1 MSIRLSDDRLLHI
14 VDFYAAELDRL
25 SSDPEARLST
35 CLQFGLRAHTLT
47 RYLQLA
53 GHGNHL
59 PVTEDELRAEL
70 DKKLS
75 RKALSADAAA
85 WERQARF
92 WKEMA
97 ESQASIR
104 DNLAGLVPH
113 LPAVIPP
120 DLPQSPA
127 YGQALALTQWSDWHV
142 FRTVSLAETEGMYEY
157 NFEIFC
163 KLFWDLLQ
171 KTVDITTIQ
180 RGAHA
185 IPALW
190 IVFGGDILNDEHR
203 TENIKSN
210 ELYNSLGVFKLA
222 CVAVQGLRY
231 LLKHYERLDIDCVV
245 GNEPRILKDKTA
257 KHQWNNWDFVFYN
270 ILQVALTEEIRRGRV
285 RMFVP
290 LSPDIVVEQMGY
302 RWLITHG
309 DKAKSW
315 NGIPYYG
322 INRYI
327 MKQHDLRRPHR
338 AFNPHGLD
346 FDYTLMHDK
355 HTSSSLNHDTV
366 FINGALTGT
375 DEYAKNVLSV
385 GGPRMQRLMF
395 VNDSYG
401 PFCQYP
407 LFPLPHAEHPF
418 EIPEHTAFPS
428 SLVAE
433 VAS

>member
-1 MSIRLSDDRLLHI
+1 MSCNISNDKLWPI
-14 VDFYAAELDRL
+14 VDFYGAEFERL
-25 SSDPEARLST
+25 QSDPEARIST
-35 CLQFGLRAHTLT
+35 CTHFHLRPESLR
-47 RYLQLA
+47 RYLIDA
-53 GHGNHL
+53 GQEKYK
-59 PVTEDELRAEL
+59 PVTEEEIREELN
-70 DKKLS
+70 KKLD
-75 RKALSADAAA
+75 RKSAQVEAAT
-85 WERQARF
+85 WEKQAKY
-92 WKEMA
+92 WKDMA
-97 ESQASIR
+97 ESQQNVRES
-104 DNLAGLVPH
+104 LAGLIPH
-113 LPAVIPP
+113 IPLVIPP
-120 DLPQSPA
+120 DLPKSSA
-127 YGQALALTQWSDWHV
+127 YGEALAVTQWSDWHV

-163 KLFWDLLQ
+163 KLFWDLVQ

-180 RGAHA
+180 RSAHS
-185 IPALW
+185 IPRLW
-190 IVFGGDILNDEHR
+190 IVMGGDILNDEHR

-210 ELYNSLGVFKLA
+210 EVWNSLGSFKLA
-222 CVAVQGLRY
+222 CVAIQGIRY
-231 LLKHYERLDIDCVV
+231 LLKHFQVIDIDCVP
-245 GNEPRILKDKTA
+245 GNEPRIQKEKTA

-270 ILQVALTEEIRRGRV
+270 IVQVALADEIRAGRV

-290 LSPDIVVEQMGY
+290 LSPDIVVEQMGFN
-302 RWLITHG
+302 WLITHG

-322 INRYI
+322 INRYV
-327 MKQHDLRRPHR
+327 MKQHDLRRPHKM
-338 AFNPHGLD
+338 FNPNGTD

-407 LFPLPHAEHPF
+407 LFPMPIEDHPF
-418 EIPEHTAFPS
+418 SIPEQTDFVSTLQHDIS
-428 SLVAE
+428 
-433 VAS
+433 